1 MPVPRFFSTAEALAT
16 CSPHI
21 PKRCLADR
29 ELGRVSAVSA
39 WLMGSWEGYLWGRPR
54 AGKAQGVLQSFKL
67 PESFGGLLRVL
78 QHTCLSEP

>member
-1 MPVPRFFSTAEALAT
+1 VPVPRFFSTAEALAT

-39 WLMGSWEGYLWGRPR
+39 WLMGSWG
-54 AGKAQGVLQSFKL
+54 GVSVGT
-67 PESFGGLLRVL
+67 P
-78 QHTCLSEP
+78 